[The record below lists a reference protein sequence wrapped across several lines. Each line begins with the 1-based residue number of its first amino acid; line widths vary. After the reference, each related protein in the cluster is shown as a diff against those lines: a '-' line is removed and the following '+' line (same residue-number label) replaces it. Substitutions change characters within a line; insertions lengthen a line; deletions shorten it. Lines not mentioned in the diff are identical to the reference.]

1 MVRGPEHRLL
11 DRECEYRKEYKIGID
26 LNGEKKNIIENHE
39 ERAVHHPVLKPI
51 PLHDPAPQRHE
62 EKVREVHA
70 EIKQHDFVQGKPD
83 CVQIH
88 RLKHDRRRERKRENR
103 VGKVKL
109 LELVRQVRR
118 KQRPLTRNQRRKD
131 FFKIEIEHT

>member
-1 MVRGPEHRLL
+1 M
-11 DRECEYRKEYKIGID
+11 
-26 LNGEKKNIIENHE
+26 
-39 ERAVHHPVLKPI
+39 LKPI

-83 CVQIH
+83 RVQIH

-103 VGKVKL
+103 VGEVKL
-109 LELVRQVRR
+109 LELMRQVRR
-118 KQRPLTRNQRRKD
+118 ETATAHAQSAKKE
-131 FFKIEIEHT
+131 FFKIKWIILDAKNNQDYTRK